1 MSLSPDI
8 EYINASVTVFGV
20 TISELLGHNRVN
32 FSNISLAMKNN
43 WPIRGQKIYPIIKHK
58 KSIKPDLY
66 QFTSIFSSHNNI
78 NSKQFSIDD

>member
-58 KSIKPDLY
+58 KKHKTRLISVY
-66 QFTSIFSSHNNI
+66 QYFQQS
-78 NSKQFSIDD
+78 